1 MGSNFSSP
9 PLAQS
14 TESRS
19 RDLIA
24 SLPVFFVAVP
34 LCLGIAQ
41 ASGAPPFAGL
51 VSGIIGG
58 IVVGLLSGSH
68 ISVTGPAAGLSAIV
82 LAQIQGLGSF
92 EAFLTAVL
100 LAGVIQLGFGFAR
113 AGGLANYFPSSVIRG
128 LLAAIGIIIILKQ
141 IPHLIGYDVEPEG
154 SEAFIEP
161 DGQNT
166 FSVIKTAISQVLPG
180 AALVGLSSLAL
191 CFVWDRLP
199 LKKTMPSAL
208 TAVLFGTVFSLIL
221 SKSGS
226 SWAILESHLVSVP
239 VVGSGGVQWGDLI
252 TLPDFSRAFEPA
264 VLVAAVTLAV
274 VASLETLLNLE
285 ATEKLD
291 PQRRNASPNRE
302 LFAQGVGNT
311 LSGLV
316 GGLPMTSVIVRSS
329 VNASSGA
336 QTRLSTITHGVL
348 LLSTVLLIP
357 TFLNTIPKA
366 ALAAVL
372 IATGWKLASPDAF
385 RSLWRQGKSQF
396 IPFVVTIVAIVGLD
410 LLKGVLIGLAF
421 SLLMVLLGNMKHGF
435 RVLKEAHVHGIVHRI
450 ELVGQATFLNRASF
464 LSTLASFKRGEQV
477 IIDARLVEYLDSDMV
492 AIIREFTDDT
502 APRKGVLVSLL
513 GFKNRYDLKDRTQY
527 VDVSTREVQSA
538 ATPLQVLQT
547 LKEGNERF
555 VSGRQLNRD
564 LMKQVD
570 QTAAGQHPLAVV
582 LGCIDSRAPV
592 EIIFDAGIGDLFI
605 ARLAGNVASP
615 KALGSI
621 EFACKVAG
629 AKLILVLGHTRC
641 GAVKAACDFV
651 AKGLDPVEATGLT
664 NLPAITDPI
673 SEAVRME
680 TTFKEH
686 RDASNEAFVDRVASI
701 NVRNA
706 MRWIQDNSPTVSK
719 LIATG
724 EVALVGGMYDIKT
737 GRVEFLDEAA
747 AIGLAPRLTSAT
759 LPT

>member
-1 MGSNFSSP
+1 MMTAPTPSLSNDG
-9 PLAQS
+9 
-14 TESRS
+14 TSRS

-24 SLPVFFVAVP
+24 SLPVFLVALP

-51 VSGIIGG
+51 VAGIIGG

-68 ISVTGPAAGLSAIV
+68 ISVSGPAAGLTAIV
-82 LAQIQGLGSF
+82 LAQIQSLGSF
-92 EAFLTAVL
+92 EAFLMATAI
-100 LAGVIQLGFGFAR
+100 AGVIQVLLGAAR
-113 AGGLANYFPSSVIRG
+113 AGGLANYFPSSVIKG

-141 IPHLIGYDVEPEG
+141 IPHLIGYDIEPEG
-154 SEAFIEP
+154 AEAFVEP

-166 FSVIKTAISQVLPG
+166 FTALASAFSNLLPG
-180 AALVGLSSLAL
+180 AALVGISSLMLAV
-191 CFVWDRLP
+191 VWDRTP
-199 LKKTMPSAL
+199 FKKTVPSAL
-208 TAVLFGTVFSLIL
+208 IAVLFGTVTSLAL
-221 SKSGS
+221 AKSGS
-226 SWAILESHLVSVP
+226 SWAIVDSHLVNVP
-239 VVGSGGVQWGDLI
+239 VAGKDGVPWGDLI

-291 PQRRNASPNRE
+291 PQRRSAPPNRE
-302 LFAQGVGNT
+302 LVAQGVGNT

-329 VNASSGA
+329 VNANAGA
-336 QTRLSTITHGVL
+336 QTRLSAVTHGL
-348 LLSTVLLIP
+348 LLLGTVLLIP
-357 TFLNTIPKA
+357 TLLNTIPKA

-372 IATGWKLASPDAF
+372 VATGWKLASPQTI
-385 RSLWRQGKSQF
+385 RGVWRQGTTQF
-396 IPFVVTIVAIVGLD
+396 IPFVITVAAIVGTD
-410 LLKGVLIGLAF
+410 LLKGVLIGLSV
-421 SLLMVLLGNMKHGF
+421 SLFLVLIGNMKHGY

-450 ELVGQATFLNRASF
+450 ELVGQATFLNRAA
-464 LSTLASFKRGEQV
+464 LLNTLASFKRGEQV
-477 IIDARLVEYLDSDMV
+477 IIDARLVDYLDSDMV
-492 AIIREFTDDT
+492 AIIREFTEET
-502 APRKGVLVSLL
+502 APRKGIIVSML
-513 GFKNRYDLKDRTQY
+513 GFKNRYDLKDQVQY
-527 VDVSTREVQSA
+527 VDVSTREVQSSV
-538 ATPLQVLQT
+538 TPLQVLQS

-555 VSGRQLNRD
+555 VSGQRLNRD
-564 LMKQVD
+564 LMRQVD

-592 EIIFDAGIGDLFI
+592 ELIFDAGIGDMFI

-615 KALGSI
+615 KAVGSI

-629 AKLILVLGHTRC
+629 ARLILVLGHTRC

-664 NLPAITDPI
+664 NLPSITDPI
-673 SEAVRME
+673 SEAVHME
-680 TTFKEH
+680 TTVKDR
-686 RDASNEAFVDRVASI
+686 RDASNEAFVDRVAAI

-706 MRWIQDNSPTVSK
+706 MRWIHDNSPTISQMLV
-719 LIATG
+719 TG
-724 EVALVGGMYDIKT
+724 EVMLVGGMYDIKT

-747 AIGLAPRLTSAT
+747 AINLSPSAT
-759 LPT
+759 AIVRPS

>member
-1 MGSNFSSP
+1 MVPAPSALPAIDTS
-9 PLAQS
+9 
-14 TESRS
+14 SRS

-24 SLPVFFVAVP
+24 SLPVFFVALP

-51 VSGIIGG
+51 IAGIVGG

-68 ISVTGPAAGLSAIV
+68 ISVTGPAAGLTAIV
-82 LAQIQGLGSF
+82 LAQIQTLGSF
-92 EAFLTAVL
+92 EAFLMAVA

-113 AGGLANYFPSSVIRG
+113 AGGLANYFPTSVIKG

-141 IPHLIGYDVEPEG
+141 VPHLIGYDIEPEG

-166 FSVIKTAISQVLPG
+166 FTALLSSFSNLLPG
-180 AALVGLSSLAL
+180 AALVGLSSLVLAV
-191 CFVWDRLP
+191 VWDRTP

-208 TAVLFGTVFSLIL
+208 IAVLFGTIVSLIL
-221 SKSGS
+221 LKTES
-226 SWAILESHLVSVP
+226 SWAIVDSHLVSVP
-239 VVGSGGVQWGDLI
+239 VVGKDGVQWQNLI

-264 VLVAAVTLAV
+264 VLAAAGTLAV

-291 PQRRNASPNRE
+291 PQRRSAPPNRE
-302 LFAQGVGNT
+302 LLAQGVGNT
-311 LSGLV
+311 LSGLL

-329 VNASSGA
+329 VNANAGA
-336 QTRLSTITHGVL
+336 QTRLSAITHGVL
-348 LLSTVLLIP
+348 LLGTVLLIP
-357 TFLNTIPKA
+357 TVLNTIPKA

-372 IATGWKLASPDAF
+372 VATGWKLASPQTF
-385 RSLWRQGKSQF
+385 RSMWSQGKGQF
-396 IPFVVTIVAIVGLD
+396 IPFMVTIIAIVGTD
-410 LLKGVLIGLAF
+410 LLKGVLIGLAV
-421 SLLMVLLGNMKHGF
+421 SLFVVLVGNMKHGF

-450 ELVGQATFLNRASF
+450 ELIGQATFLNRAALVNTLGSF
-464 LSTLASFKRGEQV
+464 RRGDQV
-477 IIDARLVEYLDSDMV
+477 IIDARLVDFLDSDMV
-492 AIIREFTDDT
+492 AIIREFADET
-502 APRKGVLVSLL
+502 APRKGIIVSML
-513 GFKNRYDLKDRTQY
+513 GFKNRYDLKDQVQY

-555 VSGRQLNRD
+555 VSGRRLNRD
-564 LMKQVD
+564 LMRQVD

-592 EIIFDAGIGDLFI
+592 ELIFDAGIGDMFI
-605 ARLAGNVASP
+605 ARLAGNVASQ

-629 AKLILVLGHTRC
+629 ARLILVLGHTRC

-651 AKGLDPVEATGLT
+651 AKSLDPVEATGLT
-664 NLPAITDPI
+664 NLPSITDPI

-680 TTFKEH
+680 TTIQDR
-686 RDASNEAFVDRVASI
+686 RDASNEAFVDRVAAI

-706 MRWIQDNSPTVSK
+706 MRWIQDHSPTISK
-719 LIATG
+719 MLATG

-747 AIGLAPRLTSAT
+747 AINLAAPLTAVNH
-759 LPT
+759 PT

>member
-1 MGSNFSSP
+1 MNSAPVATLTHEG
-9 PLAQS
+9 
-14 TESRS
+14 TSRFK
-19 RDLIA
+19 DLIA
-24 SLPVFFVAVP
+24 SLPVFFVALP

-51 VSGIIGG
+51 VAGIIGG

-68 ISVTGPAAGLSAIV
+68 ISVTGPAAGLTAIV

-92 EAFLTAVL
+92 EAFLMAVV
-100 LAGVIQLGFGFAR
+100 LAGVIQLGLGFAR
-113 AGGLANYFPSSVIRG
+113 AGALANYFPSSVIKG

-154 SEAFIEP
+154 SEAFVEP

-166 FSVIKTAISQVLPG
+166 FTALLSALSNVLPG
-180 AALVGLSSLAL
+180 AALVGLSSLVLAV
-191 CFVWDRLP
+191 VWDRTP

-208 TAVLFGTVFSLIL
+208 IAVLFGTVLSLIL
-221 SKSGS
+221 MKAQS
-226 SWAILESHLVSVP
+226 SWAIVDSHLVSVP
-239 VVGSGGVQWGDLI
+239 VVGQDGVRWGDLI

-264 VLVAAVTLAV
+264 VLMAAVTLAV
-274 VASLETLLNLE
+274 IASLETLLTLE

-291 PQRRNASPNRE
+291 PQRRPAPPNRE
-302 LFAQGVGNT
+302 LLAQGIGNT

-329 VNASSGA
+329 VNVNAGA
-336 QTRLSTITHGVL
+336 QTRLSAITHGVL
-348 LLSTVLLIP
+348 LLGTVLLIP
-357 TFLNTIPKA
+357 TVINTIPKA

-372 IATGWKLASPDAF
+372 VATGWKLASPQTF
-385 RSLWRQGKSQF
+385 RSMWRQGKTQF
-396 IPFVVTIVAIVGLD
+396 IPFIITILAIVGTD
-410 LLKGVLIGLAF
+410 LLKGVLIGLAV
-421 SLLMVLLGNMKHGF
+421 SLFMVLVGNMKHGF
-435 RVLKEAHVHGIVHRI
+435 RVLKEAHVHGIVHRV
-450 ELVGQATFLNRASF
+450 ELVGQATFLNRAA
-464 LSTLASFKRGEQV
+464 LLNTLASFKRGEQV
-477 IIDARLVEYLDSDMV
+477 IIDARLADYLDSDMV
-492 AIIREFTDDT
+492 AIIREFTDET
-502 APRKGVLVSLL
+502 APRKGVVVSML
-513 GFKNRYDLKDRTQY
+513 GFKNRYDLKDQVQY

-538 ATPLQVLQT
+538 ASPLQVLQT
-547 LKEGNERF
+547 LREGNERF
-555 VSGRQLNRD
+555 VSGRRLNRD
-564 LMKQVD
+564 LMRQVD

-592 EIIFDAGIGDLFI
+592 ELIFDAGIGDMFI

-629 AKLILVLGHTRC
+629 ARLILVLGHTRC

-664 NLPAITDPI
+664 NLPSITDPI

-680 TTFKEH
+680 TTFKDR
-686 RDASNEAFVDRVASI
+686 RDASNEAFVDRVAAI

-706 MRWIQDNSPTVSK
+706 MRWIQDNSPTISK
-719 LIATG
+719 MLATG

-737 GRVEFLDEAA
+737 GRVDFLDEAA
-747 AIGLAPRLTSAT
+747 AVGIAAPLSAVIR
-759 LPT
+759 PS